1 MISLKAKKF
10 LTKSTFLHNK
20 SHGKY
25 ETECTYFHILHINP
39 VAKTMLNREKL
50 RAPTKSRNKVRV
62 FIPYT
67 LIQYDV

>member
-10 LTKSTFLHNK
+10 LTKSTSLYNK
-20 SHGKY
+20 SHGKN
-25 ETECTYFHILHINP
+25 ETESTYFHILHVNP
-39 VAKTMLNREKL
+39 VGKTMLNGEKF

>member
-10 LTKSTFLHNK
+10 LQNQLPFIIKVMEKN
-20 SHGKY
+20 
-25 ETECTYFHILHINP
+25 ETESTYFHILHINP
-39 VAKTMLNREKL
+39 VPKTMLSGEKL